1 MAQHL
6 KAVFEVS
13 KGLSASRVV
22 TTAKVLTE
30 FLNCIEGPHRAPE
43 LIEADDHRDLQF

>member
-6 KAVFEVS
+6 KAVYEVS

-22 TTAKVLTE
+22 TIEEVLTA
-30 FLNCIEGPHRAPE
+30 LP
-43 LIEADDHRDLQF
+43 D